1 MKLVN
6 PIIITTIYI
15 SILFFNLLYCQIEHS
30 HNHEH
35 NNELGMA
42 IGIVPGHDGEENN
55 LGIHL
60 HYVKGLG
67 EHNHFGIGLSL
78 ETILDEH
85 QHNSMSLL
93 GLYHFDNGFTIAYA
107 PGILFSE
114 HDGNSETK
122 FTQHVELYYEFEL
135 DKFHV
140 GPQFDIGMEDGG
152 LHYMFGIHLGMDF
165 N

>member
-1 MKLVN
+1 MVKRQ
-6 PIIITTIYI
+6 
-15 SILFFNLLYCQIEHS
+15 ILFTISLLTLLISQIEHE

-35 NNELGMA
+35 KNEIGMA
-42 IGIVPGHDGEENN
+42 IGIVHAHEGEESN
-55 LGIHL
+55 LGLHL

-114 HDGNSETK
+114 HDGNNETH
-122 FTQHVELYYEFEL
+122 FTQHFEFYYEFEL
-135 DKFHV
+135 DKFHI
-140 GPQFDIGMEDGG
+140 GPQFDVGMEEGG
-152 LHYMFGIHLGMDF
+152 VHYMYGIHFGIDVK
-165 N
+165 

>member
-1 MKLVN
+1 MKK
-6 PIIITTIYI
+6 IILFIFYI
-15 SILFFNLLYCQIEHS
+15 SILVGQIVHEHS
-30 HNHEH
+30 HGH
-35 NNELGMA
+35 NNELGVGL
-42 IGIVPGHDGEENN
+42 GIVPGYEGEENN

-85 QHNSMSLL
+85 QHNSVSLL

-114 HDGNSETK
+114 QNGHSETQ
-122 FTQHVELYYEFEL
+122 FTQHFEFYYEFEL
-135 DKFHV
+135 EKFHI
-140 GPQFDIGMEDGG
+140 GPQFDIGFEDDDI
-152 LHYMFGIHLGMDF
+152 HYMIGIHLGVDF
-165 N
+165 EF

>member
-1 MKLVN
+1 MKK
-6 PIIITTIYI
+6 IILFIFYI
-15 SILFFNLLYCQIEHS
+15 SILVGQIVHEHS
-30 HNHEH
+30 HGH
-35 NNELGMA
+35 NNEFGVGL
-42 IGIVPGHDGEENN
+42 GIVPGHEGEENN

-114 HDGNSETK
+114 HDGNNETH
-122 FTQHVELYYEFEL
+122 FTQHFEFYYEFEL
-135 DKFHV
+135 EKFHI
-140 GPQFDIGMEDGG
+140 GPQFDIGFEDDDI
-152 LHYMFGIHLGMDF
+152 HYMIGIHLGVDF
-165 N
+165 EF